1 MALTIYGSP
10 MSRTFR
16 VLWMAKELDL
26 QYEHVPLDPRTGD
39 TRKPD
44 YLKINPNGHVPSI
57 RDGDLVLWESLAIN
71 LYLAKKHGGPLA
83 PANLAEEGKA
93 LMWSMWAL
101 TELEDNIVALVRNA
115 RMPADRK
122 SDPAR
127 VERAKEELKAPLG
140 VLDAALARSQYLLG
154 NHFSVADLN
163 VAGVVAGLVLAK
175 FEITPWPKVAAWLQD
190 CTGRKAFVELRVP
203 R

>member
-16 VLWMAKELDL
+16 VLWMAKELGL

-44 YLKINPNGHVPSI
+44 YLMINPNGHVPSI
-57 RDGDLVLWESLAIN
+57 KDGDLVLWESLAIN

-83 PANLAEEGKA
+83 PANPAEEGKA

-101 TELEDNIVALVRNA
+101 AELEDNIVTLVQNAL
-115 RMPADRK
+115 MPPDRK
-122 SDPAR
+122 PDPAR
-127 VERAKEELKAPLG
+127 VERATEGLKAPLG
-140 VLDAALARSQYLLG
+140 VLDATLAQYPYLLG
-154 NHFSVADLN
+154 NRFSVADLN
-163 VAGVVAGLVLAK
+163 VAGVVAGLGFAK
-175 FEITPWPKVAAWLQD
+175 FELAPWHKVAAWVET
-190 CTGRKAFVELRVP
+190 CTGRKAFVELGGP